1 MHPITSCAIIQSWIG
16 ECARFIFVSISIV
29 KVLMTTLSLSAVA
42 AACAASLVE
51 AKGHDDKSAS
61 CKEDANRAVWQ
72 LHDAKAV
79 VGDKRNCAVAR
90 SFYDGLVTGGWARG
104 TASNYLSTFRKA
116 VASGKPVTDW
126 NESRKDAKG
135 KDAKG
140 KGKGKTKGSK
150 ALVDLFRPAF
160 NHESGKSF
168 QVLCAEIEA
177 RYNNAEFGKYGTMYD
192 GFVDYFKAQGDEI
205 AE

>member
-1 MHPITSCAIIQSWIG
+1 
-16 ECARFIFVSISIV
+16 
-29 KVLMTTLSLSAVA
+29 MTTLSLSAVA
-42 AACAASLVE
+42 AACASALVT
-51 AKGHDDKSAS
+51 AKSHEDKAAA
-61 CKEDANRAVWQ
+61 CKESANKAIVT
-72 LHDAKAV
+72 LNKAKAV
-79 VGDKRNCAVAR
+79 VGDKRVCSIAQA
-90 SFYDGLVTGGWARG
+90 FYDGLVTGGWATK
-104 TASNYLSTFRKA
+104 TAANYLSTFRKA

-126 NESRKDAKG
+126 NPNRKDAKG
-135 KDAKG
+135 KA

-150 ALVDLFRPAF
+150 ALADLFRPAF

-177 RYNNAEFGKYGTMYD
+177 RYQNDDLGTLYD

>member
-1 MHPITSCAIIQSWIG
+1 
-16 ECARFIFVSISIV
+16 
-29 KVLMTTLSLSAVA
+29 MTTLSLSAVA

-51 AKGHDDKSAS
+51 AKGHDDKAAA

-135 KDAKG
+135 KGKG
-140 KGKGKTKGSK
+140 KGTGKTKGSK
-150 ALVDLFRPAF
+150 ALADLFRPAF

-177 RYNNAEFGKYGTMYD
+177 RYQNDDLGTLYD

>member
-1 MHPITSCAIIQSWIG
+1 
-16 ECARFIFVSISIV
+16 
-29 KVLMTTLSLSAVA
+29 MTTLSLSAVA

-126 NESRKDAKG
+126 NPNRKDAKA
-135 KDAKG
+135 KASAKG
-140 KGKGKTKGSK
+140 KAKGKKEFADKLATCFRDADFAGFISDLEGSYK
-150 ALVDLFRPAF
+150 DDEIDTLIDGV
-160 NHESGKSF
+160 KSF
-168 QVLCAEIEA
+168 LEASGIEL
-177 RYNNAEFGKYGTMYD
+177 K
-192 GFVDYFKAQGDEI
+192 
-205 AE
+205 

>member
-1 MHPITSCAIIQSWIG
+1 
-16 ECARFIFVSISIV
+16 
-29 KVLMTTLSLSAVA
+29 MTTLSLSAIA
-42 AACAASLVE
+42 AACAASLVT
-51 AKGHDDKSAS
+51 AKSHEDKAAA

-90 SFYDGLVTGGWARG
+90 SFYDGLVSGGWAKG
-104 TASNYLSTFRKA
+104 TSANYLSVFRDA
-116 VASGKPVTDW
+116 VKTGKPVKEW
-126 NESRKDAKG
+126 NPNRKGA
-135 KDAKG
+135 

-150 ALVDLFRPAF
+150 ALADLFRPAF

>member
-1 MHPITSCAIIQSWIG
+1 
-16 ECARFIFVSISIV
+16 
-29 KVLMTTLSLSAVA
+29 MTTLSLSAVA

-61 CKEDANRAVWQ
+61 CKEAANKAIAV

-79 VGDKRNCAVAR
+79 VGDRRKCSIAA
-90 SFYDGLVTGGWARG
+90 SFYDALVFGGLAKGYSA
-104 TASNYLSTFRKA
+104 NCLSVFRDA
-116 VASGKPVTDW
+116 VKSGKPVKDW
-126 NESRKDAKG
+126 NPNRKGAKG
-135 KDAKG
+135 AKG
-140 KGKGKTKGSK
+140 SAKTKGSK
-150 ALVDLFRPAF
+150 ALADLFRPAF

-177 RYNNAEFGKYGTMYD
+177 RYQNDEFGNMYD

>member
-1 MHPITSCAIIQSWIG
+1 
-16 ECARFIFVSISIV
+16 
-29 KVLMTTLSLSAVA
+29 MTTLSLSAVA

-51 AKGHDDKSAS
+51 AKGHDDKAAA
-61 CKEDANRAVWQ
+61 CKESANKAIVK
-72 LHDAKAV
+72 LHAAKAV
-79 VGDKRNCAVAR
+79 IGDKRVCSMAF
-90 SFYDGLVTGGWARG
+90 SFHDGLVTGGWAKR
-104 TASNYLSTFRKA
+104 TADNYLSTFRKA

-126 NESRKDAKG
+126 NPNRKDAKG

-140 KGKGKTKGSK
+140 KGKTKGSK
-150 ALVDLFRPAF
+150 ALADLFRPAF